1 MYKIAQLKKNDL
13 FRIYAFVGES
23 SGITEDNYA
32 KSGLFTKEELNV
44 DVMIVPINIYQDDS
58 ILSIKLKWA
67 DAIKKI
73 EEMPS
78 FHEMYFYGIDANITD
93 PVILFEKHQKNG
105 FIPKDKYELIIQNL
119 VGQEVEVENEV
130 EFELADLIKE
140 FETEEIHTF
149 FSIGQHSYNVGTVNP
164 FFLKDSEKNRDTISH
179 NSHVLLDY
187 PPLFGNTIYACLADD
202 VITSKNSNIIIANY
216 FPLLSSLGFQS
227 KLKPTDM
234 NKLRTITQTSIDN
247 LVTSTNKVNM
257 LHEVFNKRT
266 SDLKYVSKGIKSIEL
281 TLLPDYEMKIPID
294 VIFKLIHADENKQ
307 LIKYNFSAKQDN
319 IYRLFVDK
327 KSTNGE
333 KIPSLPKAQI
343 FKLMKSIGNIKSVC
357 IYSKFESHEFICQFE
372 PNGNITFSIQ
382 FDTPLQY
389 DNLEELNMHIRH
401 SVQPINEEILPFF
414 EQNGYKMAT
423 FQGINH
429 VNVIIKDMSFQTT
442 VKVEKMLN
450 TTDYYSCVSS
460 VFNIVL
466 IENDANVSMRYKRMG
481 GYNVKDA
488 IRQFVLEYEKNKIHA
503 STTKQNLINSFG
515 ISQKEATQVIAEV
528 RDEAEQKQKLN
539 RRQKNSVEKP
549 GFETLV
555 VTDRIARNV
564 TITINGINRLEYLSM
579 IPVYVDSWI
588 RLSQSE
594 HTSDYPIEKINQI
607 CLLESKDVYFSDGE
621 SESEE
626 ESSSSE
632 EEGESS
638 SSSSEE
644 EEAEQTRTS
653 SKSKS
658 NSSKVDSDLG
668 EYKNQYLMDE
678 DSSGGNA
685 KRNKGEGPKVKKSK
699 EPKETQPKET
709 QPKETQPKETQ
720 PKETQPKETQPKE
733 KTTTG
738 EDIHNID
745 GMSLSHPYFFQQ
757 RMEDRAKTLFSSIK
771 GDKFKSYSRMCPSS
785 IRRQPVILTKE
796 ELDETKKQYPGEY
809 STPDDV
815 LAYSSNK
822 DDPKNPESFYYVCPR
837 YWCLKTN
844 SIISE
849 KDVKSGKCGKI
860 LPPDA
865 TKVIPG
871 HYVYEFSAP
880 EEHVD
885 EKGEYIKHYPGF
897 HKNATE
903 GNKCIPCCYKKFTE
917 KQKERRAQCEGIVE
931 NPEYDFALE
940 PTSPIEDMPI
950 VAEDNYILGPEKFP
964 LGIGRWGKLPIA
976 IQHFFKD
983 VGAECKVKKNNKNK
997 SSCLLRHG
1005 VEKNLNKSFLA
1016 CIIDALYYAEYN
1028 SDKEPIP
1035 LLDVSSFIEERLLNA
1050 FDLDSFLLFQNGTL
1064 YDNFAQKTTKS
1075 FSSVD
1080 AKYKTTKLY
1089 LKSQGEYDVNKQF
1102 FMNVLSA
1109 YENFCDFLKN
1119 EKSYVDYTYLWDLIC
1134 KPNPMLFKEGLNLL
1148 ILNIPDSDSTTNVEF
1163 ICPTNHYSK
1172 EVYDSR
1178 RRSLILLS
1186 RDDMFEP
1193 VYEYKDI
1200 ETKINVQKT
1209 FSEYDRYRSPAMH
1222 AVITQ
1227 VVKPLIREHCSPSKL
1242 KTYQYKTPDLLE
1254 DLIKKIN
1261 TRRYKIEYQ
1270 VRNLR
1275 GKVVGLLATDPKGT
1289 TGFIPCYPT
1298 VLNMNLKKEF
1308 VYTNDDIWETYSNT
1322 LKFLNRWYKIKK
1334 TNSLEEEDKKECS
1347 PDDNYCK
1354 VVDDEVIVGF
1364 LTNTNQFIPISDR
1377 VPNHIQDSLPQIEN
1391 NDYLLADNSIA
1402 VPANKY
1408 DMDRINYS
1416 KQIKLENNFYSAF
1429 RSAVR
1434 ILLNDYSNSSIQKQL
1449 IQEITGKSEIAT
1461 MYSDKLDKVV
1471 ELLKILTKDRI
1482 RFIDEVEIDGN
1493 DLVASCLSV
1502 NDANKCDANPSC
1514 FYSKGNCGLN
1524 LPRMNLLSPETDNT
1538 ELYYLRM
1545 ADEMIRYNRIK
1556 TFIFQRKNYLMFET
1570 LGYNLR
1576 YNEIIILGSLITQQ
1590 YFETRV
1596 PSKQTLNLM
1605 NAYDT
1610 TNPVNKRKQM
1620 ELTVDQIKQ
1629 IYHDDEIEVVPDRLS
1644 PLKYISIRN
1653 CFPSNS
1659 IQIMYPS
1666 LANATFQFAKDIIR
1680 QTGRAELSSNDIRQK
1695 LVELYRNYVDRYKIK
1710 IADILIQQGKKT
1722 FGSYV
1727 KAGSLLVEHMIYT
1740 EGYYLTNIDLWLLLD
1755 HYQIP
1760 AILISHKQ
1768 LLETGYNLKEFV
1780 FYVDINN
1787 PFSQKYVFIVSS
1799 AIKTEIPPS
1808 YGYIEL
1814 EGRPTISLEED
1825 LKEICQDNILSSI
1838 SDPISIETYIESFKP
1853 ILSTKYLKKQQG
1865 AIERRVDTP
1874 EMVEEQE
1881 PEDMEAQ
1888 PIVINVREE
1897 IVVPNLNIEPV
1908 SRMKATT
1915 KRNKNPKIPKNVHK
1929 PRTKKTLP
1937 KSEVSV

>member
-1 MYKIAQLKKNDL
+1 MYKIAQLKKNEL
-13 FRIYAFVGES
+13 FRVYAFVGETS
-23 SGITEDNYA
+23 EITEDNY
-32 KSGLFTKEELNV
+32 KESGLFTKEERAV
-44 DVMIVPINIYQDDS
+44 DIQIVPITIYPDDS
-58 ILSIKLKWA
+58 ILTIKLKWA
-67 DAIKKI
+67 NAINEI

-78 FHEMYFYGIDANITD
+78 FHEMYFYGVDANLTD
-93 PVILFEKHQKNG
+93 PIILFEKHQKNG
-105 FIPKDKYELIIQNL
+105 SIPQAKYELILQN
-119 VGQEVEVENEV
+119 VVDQEVEVEEAEYV
-130 EFELADLIKE
+130 LDDMIREFES
-140 FETEEIHTF
+140 EEIHTF
-149 FSIGQHSYNVGTVNP
+149 FSIGQHSYDLGAVNP
-164 FFLKDSEKNRDTISH
+164 FYLKDYERIQNVTSN

-187 PPLFGNTIYACLADD
+187 PPLLNNTIYACLVDD
-202 VITSKNSNIIIANY
+202 VLTSKKEDIIIANY
-216 FPLLSSLGFQS
+216 FPLLNSLGYRS
-227 KLKPTDM
+227 KPKPSDIA
-234 NKLRTITQTSIDN
+234 KLQTITQTAIDN
-247 LVTSTNKVNM
+247 SVSSINKVNM
-257 LHEVFNKRT
+257 LHEVFNQRT
-266 SDLKYVSKGIKSIEL
+266 GELKYVSKGIKSIEL

-307 LIKYNFSAKQDN
+307 LIKYNFSTKQDN
-319 IYRLFVDK
+319 IYRLYVNK
-327 KSTNGE
+327 KSTHGE

-343 FKLMKSIGNIKSVC
+343 FKLMKSIGNTKSVC
-357 IYSKFESHEFICQFE
+357 VYSKFESHEFVCQFE
-372 PNGNITFSIQ
+372 PNGNITFSIK

-389 DNLEELNMHIRH
+389 DNLEELNTHIRQ
-401 SVQPINEEILPFF
+401 SVQSINEEILPFF

-429 VNVIIKDMSFQTT
+429 TNVVIKDMSFQTT
-442 VKVEKMLN
+442 VKVDKMLN

-466 IENDANVSMRYKRMG
+466 IENEANISLRYKRMG

-488 IRQFVLEYEKNKIHA
+488 IRQFVLEYEKHKIHV

-515 ISQKEATQVIAEV
+515 ISQREATQIIAEV
-528 RDEAEQKQKLN
+528 RDEAEQKKKLN
-539 RRQKNSVEKP
+539 RRQKNSGENP

-555 VTDRIARNV
+555 VTDRVARNV
-564 TITINGINRLEYLSM
+564 TVTINGINRLEYLTM

-588 RLSQSE
+588 RLSQTE
-594 HTSDYPIEKINQI
+594 HTTDYPVEKINEI
-607 CLLESKDVYFSDGE
+607 CLLESTDVYLSESESESEASSSEEESSEEKEGEKSSSSSE

-626 ESSSSE
+626 EE
-632 EEGESS
+632 EEKG
-638 SSSSEE
+638 
-644 EEAEQTRTS
+644 
-653 SKSKS
+653 KSS
-658 NSSKVDSDLG
+658 NSSNKKEDGTDSDLG
-668 EYKNQYLMDE
+668 EYKNKYLMDE

-685 KRNKGEGPKVKKSK
+685 KAKGPKAKK
-699 EPKETQPKET
+699 EPKEPK
-709 QPKETQPKETQ
+709 PKAAAK
-720 PKETQPKETQPKE
+720 K
-733 KTTTG
+733 G

-745 GMSLSHPYFFQQ
+745 GMPLSHPYFFQQ
-757 RMEDRAKTLFSSIK
+757 RMEDRAKTLFSSMK

-796 ELDETKKQYPGEY
+796 ELEETKKEYPGEY

-822 DDPKNPESFYYVCPR
+822 DDPNNPESFYYVCPR

-849 KDVKSGKCGKI
+849 EDVKSGKCGKV
-860 LPPDA
+860 LPADA

-871 HYVYEFSAP
+871 HYVYEFSAQ

-897 HKNATE
+897 HKNAT
-903 GNKCIPCCYKKFTE
+903 GDNKCIPCCYKKFTE
-917 KQKERRAQCEGIVE
+917 KQKERRAQCEGVVE
-931 NPEYDFALE
+931 NPETDFALE
-940 PTSPIEDMPI
+940 TPAIEEP

-964 LGIGRWGKLPIA
+964 LGIGRWGKLPIT

-1035 LLDVSSFIEERLLNA
+1035 LLDVSSFIEERLLKA
-1050 FDLDSFLLFQNGTL
+1050 FDLDSFLQFQNGTL
-1064 YDNFAQKTTKS
+1064 YDNFAKKTTKS
-1075 FSSVD
+1075 FASVD
-1080 AKYKTTKLY
+1080 AKYKTSKLY
-1089 LKSQGEYDVNKQF
+1089 LKSQGEDTVNKQF
-1102 FMNVLSA
+1102 FMNVLNA
-1109 YENFCDFLKN
+1109 YELFCDFLRD
-1119 EKSYVDYTYLWDLIC
+1119 EKSHVDYTYLWDLIC
-1134 KPNPMLFKEGLNLL
+1134 KPNPMLFPEGLNLI
-1148 ILNIPDSDSTTNVEF
+1148 ILNIPDTDATTNVEF
-1163 ICPTNHYSK
+1163 VCPTNHYSK

-1186 RDDMFEP
+1186 REDIFEP

-1200 ETKINVQKT
+1200 ETRINVQKT

-1242 KTYQYKTPDLLE
+1242 RTYQYKTPELLE
-1254 DLIKKIN
+1254 DLIKTIN

-1298 VLNMNLKKEF
+1298 ALNTNLKKDF
-1308 VYTNDDIWETYSNT
+1308 VYTNDDIWHTYANT
-1322 LKFLNRWYKIKK
+1322 LKFLNKWYKTKK
-1334 TNSLEEEDKKECS
+1334 TRRVEEETRKCS
-1347 PDDNYCK
+1347 PDDPFCK

-1364 LTNTNQFIPISDR
+1364 MTNTNQFIPISDR

-1391 NDYLLADNSIA
+1391 NDYLLADNEIA
-1402 VPANKY
+1402 VPTNKY
-1408 DMDRINYS
+1408 DVERINYS

-1434 ILLNDYSNSSIQKQL
+1434 ILLNDYSNLSIQKQL
-1449 IQEITGKSEIAT
+1449 IQEITGKSEMST
-1461 MYSDKLDKVV
+1461 MYSEKLDKVV

-1502 NDANKCDANPSC
+1502 NDENKCDSNPAC

-1524 LPRMNLLSPETDNT
+1524 LPRMNLLSPDTDNK

-1590 YFETRV
+1590 YFENLV
-1596 PSKQTLNLM
+1596 PSKQTFNLM

-1610 TNPVNKRKQM
+1610 TNPINKRKQI
-1620 ELTVDQIKQ
+1620 ELTVDQVKQ
-1629 IYHDDEIEVVPDRLS
+1629 IYHDDEIEVVPDRLA
-1644 PLKYISIRN
+1644 PLKYISLRN
-1653 CFPSNS
+1653 CFPSKS
-1659 IQIMYPS
+1659 IQIIYPA

-1680 QTGRAELSSNDIRQK
+1680 QTGKAELSSNDIRQK
-1695 LVELYRNYVDRYKIK
+1695 LVELYRNYTDRYKIK

-1727 KAGSLLVEHMIYT
+1727 KSGSLLVEHMLFT
-1740 EGYYLTNIDLWLLLD
+1740 EGYYLTNMDLWLLLD

-1760 AILISHKQ
+1760 TMLVSHKP
-1768 LLETGYNLKEFV
+1768 LLETGYNAKEFAL
-1780 FYVDINN
+1780 YVDVDD

-1799 AIKTEIPPS
+1799 AIKTEMPPS
-1808 YGYIEL
+1808 YGYIEF
-1814 EGRPTISLEED
+1814 EGHPTISIEED
-1825 LKEICQDNILSSI
+1825 LKDLCKDDILSSI
-1838 SDPISIETYIESFKP
+1838 SDPVSIEAYMETFKP
-1853 ILSTKYLKKQQG
+1853 ILTTKYLKKQPG
-1865 AIERRVDTP
+1865 RRRDTP
-1874 EMVEEQE
+1874 EIENIKEEPDQEQE
-1881 PEDMEAQ
+1881 KEAQ
-1888 PIVINVREE
+1888 PIAINVHEE
-1897 IVVPNLNIEPV
+1897 MVVPDLNAEPV
-1908 SRMKATT
+1908 ARMKAKT
-1915 KRNKNPKIPKNVHK
+1915 KRNKNSKRPENVHK

-1937 KSEVSV
+1937 TSEASS

>member
-13 FRIYAFVGES
+13 FRVYAFVGES
-23 SGITEDNYA
+23 SDINEDNYE
-32 KSGLFTKEELNV
+32 KSGLFTKDELVV
-44 DVMIVPINIYQDDS
+44 DIQIVPITIYPDDS

-67 DAIKKI
+67 DAISKI

-93 PVILFEKHQKNG
+93 PVIIFEKHQKNG
-105 FIPKDKYELIIQNL
+105 SIPQAKYEIIMQNM
-119 VGQEVEVENEV
+119 VGQEVEVDEAEYMLDDIIR
-130 EFELADLIKE
+130 EFES
-140 FETEEIHTF
+140 EEIHTF

-164 FFLKDSEKNRDTISH
+164 FFLKDSESIRNDTISH

-187 PPLFGNTIYACLADD
+187 PPLFSNTIYACLADD
-202 VITSKNSNIIIANY
+202 VMTSKNANIIIANY
-216 FPLLSSLGFQS
+216 FPLLNSLGFQS
-227 KLKPTDM
+227 KLKPADI
-234 NKLRTITQTSIDN
+234 NKLQTITQTAINNSAALI
-247 LVTSTNKVNM
+247 NKVTM

-281 TLLPDYEMKIPID
+281 TLLPEYEMKIPID
-294 VIFKLIHADENKQ
+294 VIFKLIHADEHKQ
-307 LIKYNFSAKQDN
+307 LIKYNFSSKQDN

-343 FKLMKSIGNIKSVC
+343 FKLMKLIGNTKSVC
-357 IYSKFESHEFICQFE
+357 VYSKFESHEFVCQFE

-382 FDTPLQY
+382 FDTPLKY
-389 DNLEELNMHIRH
+389 DSFDELNMYIRR
-401 SVQPINEEILPFF
+401 SFQPINEEILTFF

-429 VNVIIKDMSFQTT
+429 TNVIIKDMSFQTT

-450 TTDYYSCVSS
+450 ITDYYSCVSS

-466 IENDANVSMRYKRMG
+466 AENDANLSMRYKRMG

-503 STTKQNLINSFG
+503 TTTKQNLINSFG
-515 ISQKEATQVIAEV
+515 ISQKEATQAIAEI

-539 RRQKNSVEKP
+539 RRQKNSGEKP
-549 GFETLV
+549 GFEMLV

-579 IPVYVDSWI
+579 IPIYVDSWI
-588 RLSQSE
+588 RLSQPE

-607 CLLESKDVYFSDGE
+607 CSLENTDVYFSDGE
-621 SESEE
+621 EDVESESESD
-626 ESSSSE
+626 ESSGSSSE
-632 EEGESS
+632 SESDEESKKSSRKSQSS
-638 SSSSEE
+638 SNK
-644 EEAEQTRTS
+644 S
-653 SKSKS
+653 SK
-658 NSSKVDSDLG
+658 DSDLG
-668 EYKNQYLMDE
+668 EYKNKYLMEE

-685 KRNKGEGPKVKKSK
+685 KGKGPK
-699 EPKETQPKET
+699 
-709 QPKETQPKETQ
+709 
-720 PKETQPKETQPKE
+720 KE
-733 KTTTG
+733 KKAKDPKDKAQPTAKAPPTAKTPKTIQKKG

-822 DDPKNPESFYYVCPR
+822 DDPQNPESFYYVCPR

-849 KDVKSGKCGKI
+849 EDVKSGKCGKI

-885 EKGEYIKHYPGF
+885 EKGEYIKHFPGF

-917 KQKERRAQCEGIVE
+917 KQKERRAQCEGVVE
-931 NPEYDFALE
+931 NPKTDFALE
-940 PTSPIEDMPI
+940 PTSPIEDMPL

-964 LGIGRWGKLPIA
+964 LGIGRWGKLPVA

-983 VGAECKVKKNNKNK
+983 VGAECKIKKNNKNK

-1005 VEKNLNKSFLA
+1005 VEKNLNKSFLS

-1028 SDKEPIP
+1028 SNKEPIH

-1050 FDLDSFLLFQNGTL
+1050 FDLDSFLLYQNGTL
-1064 YDNFAQKTTKS
+1064 YDSFAKKTTKS

-1080 AKYKTTKLY
+1080 EKYKTTKLY
-1089 LKSQGEYDVNKQF
+1089 LKSQGEYDENKKF
-1102 FMNVLSA
+1102 FMNVLAA
-1109 YENFCDFLKN
+1109 YENFCDFLRN

-1134 KPNPMLFKEGLNLL
+1134 KPNPMLFPEGLNLL
-1148 ILNIPDSDSTTNVEF
+1148 ILNIPDTDSTTNVEF

-1178 RRSLILLS
+1178 RRSLILLA
-1186 RDDMFEP
+1186 RDDIFEP
-1193 VYEYKDI
+1193 IYEYKDI
-1200 ETKINVQKT
+1200 ETKIIVQKT

-1242 KTYQYKTPDLLE
+1242 RSYQYKTPDLLE

-1298 VLNMNLKKEF
+1298 VLNTNLKKEF
-1308 VYTNDDIWETYSNT
+1308 VYTNDDIWHTYSNT

-1334 TNSLEEEDKKECS
+1334 PPRNEERRQCS
-1347 PDDNYCK
+1347 PEEPFCK

-1377 VPNHIQDSLPQIEN
+1377 EPNTMQDSLPQIEN
-1391 NDYLLADNSIA
+1391 NDYLLADNAIA
-1402 VPANKY
+1402 VPTNKY
-1408 DMDRINYS
+1408 DVDRINYS

-1434 ILLNDYSNSSIQKQL
+1434 ILLNDYSNSAIQKQF
-1449 IQEITGKSEIAT
+1449 IQEITGKSEMST
-1461 MYSDKLDKVV
+1461 MYSDKLNKVI
-1471 ELLKILTKDRI
+1471 ELLKTLTKDRI

-1493 DLVASCLSV
+1493 ELVASCLSV
-1502 NDANKCDANPSC
+1502 NDSDKCNTNPAC

-1524 LPRMNLLSPETDNT
+1524 LPRMNLLSPETDNA
-1538 ELYYLRM
+1538 ELYYMRM

-1590 YFETRV
+1590 YFENRI

-1610 TNPVNKRKQM
+1610 TNPINKQKQI
-1620 ELTVDQIKQ
+1620 ELTVDQVKQ
-1629 IYHDDEIEVVPDRLS
+1629 IYHDDEVEIVPDRLT
-1644 PLKYISIRN
+1644 PLKNLALRN
-1653 CFPSNS
+1653 CFPSRS
-1659 IQIMYPS
+1659 IQITYPS
-1666 LANATFQFAKDIIR
+1666 MANATFQFAKDIIR
-1680 QTGRAELSSNDIRQK
+1680 QTGHAELSSNDIRQK
-1695 LVELYRNYVDRYKIK
+1695 LVELYREYVDRYKIK

-1727 KAGSLLVEHMIYT
+1727 KSGSLLVEHMIYT

-1760 AILISHKQ
+1760 AMLVSHKL
-1768 LLETGYNLKEFV
+1768 LLETGYNSKEFAL
-1780 FYVDINN
+1780 YVDVEN

-1799 AIKTEIPPS
+1799 AIKTETPPS
-1808 YGYIEL
+1808 YGYIEF
-1814 EGRPTISLEED
+1814 EGNPAISVDED
-1825 LKEICQDNILSSI
+1825 LKEICQDNILASI
-1838 SDPISIETYIESFKP
+1838 SDPISIETYIENFKP
-1853 ILSTKYLKKQQG
+1853 ILSTKYLKRQPG

-1874 EMVEEQE
+1874 PMIEEEEQE
-1881 PEDMEAQ
+1881 EEVEAQ
-1888 PIVINVREE
+1888 PVAINIHEE
-1897 IVVPNLNIEPV
+1897 IVVPDLNAEPIA
-1908 SRMKATT
+1908 RMKVKT
-1915 KRNKNPKIPKNVHK
+1915 KRNKPKVTENVRK

-1937 KSEVSV
+1937 KSEASS

>member
-23 SGITEDNYA
+23 SNITEDNY
-32 KSGLFTKEELNV
+32 KTSKLFTKEELAV
-44 DVMIVPINIYQDDS
+44 DIQIVPITIYLDDS

-67 DAIKKI
+67 DAINRI

-93 PVILFEKHQKNG
+93 PTILFEKHQKNG
-105 FIPKDKYELIIQNL
+105 LIPKDKYEIIIQNL
-119 VGQEVEVENEV
+119 IGQEVEVEDV
-130 EFELADLIKE
+130 DFELADLIKE
-140 FETEEIHTF
+140 FETEEIHSF
-149 FSIGQHSYNVGTVNP
+149 FSIGQYSYNVGTVNP
-164 FFLKDSEKNRDTISH
+164 FFLKESERIREITSH

-187 PPLFGNTIYACLADD
+187 PPLLGNTIYACLADD
-202 VITSKNSNIIIANY
+202 IITSKNADIIIANY
-216 FPLLSSLGFQS
+216 FPLLNSLGFQS
-227 KLKPTDM
+227 KLKPADI
-234 NKLRTITQTSIDN
+234 NKLKTITKTAIENS
-247 LVTSTNKVNM
+247 VASVNKVNM
-257 LHEVFNKRT
+257 LHEVFNQRT
-266 SDLKYVSKGIKSIEL
+266 SELKYVSKGIKSIEL

-327 KSTNGE
+327 KSTHGE

-343 FKLMKSIGNIKSVC
+343 FKLMKTIGNTKSVC
-357 IYSKFESHEFICQFE
+357 IYSKFESHEFVCQFE
-372 PNGNITFSIQ
+372 PNGNITFSIN
-382 FDTPLQY
+382 FETPLQY
-389 DNLEELNMHIRH
+389 DNLEELNMHIRN

-414 EQNGYKMAT
+414 EQNGYKIAT

-429 VNVIIKDMSFQTT
+429 TNVLIKDMTFQTT

-466 IENDANVSMRYKRMG
+466 IENDANMSMRYKRMG

-488 IRQFVLEYEKNKIHA
+488 IRQFVLEYEKHKIHA
-503 STTKQNLINSFG
+503 STTKQNLVSSFG
-515 ISQKEATQVIAEV
+515 ISQKEANQIIAEV

-539 RRQKNSVEKP
+539 RRQKSSNEKP

-564 TITINGINRLEYLSM
+564 TITINGINRLEYLNLM
-579 IPVYVDSWI
+579 PVYVDSWI
-588 RLSQSE
+588 RLSQTE
-594 HTSDYPIEKINQI
+594 HTSNYPIEKINQI
-607 CLLESKDVYFSDGE
+607 CLEESADVYFS
-621 SESEE
+621 EE
-626 ESSSSE
+626 ELSSSSE
-632 EEGESS
+632 ESDEEEEEEI
-638 SSSSEE
+638 SSSEE
-644 EEAEQTRTS
+644 ENEKEPRSSS
-653 SKSKS
+653 SKA
-658 NSSKVDSDLG
+658 DSDLG
-668 EYKNQYLMDE
+668 EYKNKYLMDE

-685 KRNKGEGPKVKKSK
+685 IQNKGEGPKAKK
-699 EPKETQPKET
+699 EPKEK
-709 QPKETQPKETQ
+709 
-720 PKETQPKETQPKE
+720 QPKE
-733 KTTTG
+733 KEPKEKQPKEKQPKENKG

-771 GDKFKSYSRMCPSS
+771 EDKFKSYSRMCPSS

-796 ELDETKKQYPGEY
+796 ELEETKKQYPGEY
-809 STPDDV
+809 STSDDV

-849 KDVKSGKCGKI
+849 EDVKSGKCGKV

-903 GNKCIPCCYKKFTE
+903 DNKCIPCCYKKFTE
-917 KQKERRAQCEGIVE
+917 KQKERRAQCEGIIE
-931 NPEYDFALE
+931 NPETEFALE
-940 PTSPIEDMPI
+940 QTSAIEDVPPL
-950 VAEDNYILGPEKFP
+950 VTEDNYILGPEKFP
-964 LGIGRWGKLPIA
+964 LGIGRWGKLPVA

-1064 YDNFAQKTTKS
+1064 YDNFAKRTTKS
-1075 FSSVD
+1075 FASVD

-1089 LKSQGEYDVNKQF
+1089 LKSQGEHNVNKQF
-1102 FMNVLSA
+1102 FMNVLAA
-1109 YENFCDFLKN
+1109 YENFCNYLRD

-1148 ILNIPDSDSTTNVEF
+1148 ILNIPDTDSTTNVEF

-1242 KTYQYKTPDLLE
+1242 RTYQYKTPELLE
-1254 DLIKKIN
+1254 DLIKQVN
-1261 TRRYKIEYQ
+1261 ARRYKIEYQ

-1298 VLNMNLKKEF
+1298 VLNTNLKKEF
-1308 VYTNDDIWETYSNT
+1308 VYTNDDIWHTYSNT
-1322 LKFLNRWYKIKK
+1322 LKFLNRWYKNKK
-1334 TNSLEEEDKKECS
+1334 PQHTEIQENKECS
-1347 PDDNYCK
+1347 PDDKFCK
-1354 VVDDEVIVGF
+1354 VVDDEVIIGF

-1391 NDYLLADNSIA
+1391 NNYLLADNSIA
-1402 VPANKY
+1402 VPTNEN
-1408 DMDRINYS
+1408 DINRINYS

-1434 ILLNDYSNSSIQKQL
+1434 ILLNDYSNTGIQKQL
-1449 IQEITGKSEIAT
+1449 IQEITGKSEITT
-1461 MYSDKLDKVV
+1461 MYSDRMIKVV
-1471 ELLKILTKDRI
+1471 ELLKMLTKERI
-1482 RFIDEVEIDGN
+1482 RFIDEIEIDEN

-1502 NDANKCDANPSC
+1502 NDENKCDSNPSC

-1524 LPRMNLLSPETDNT
+1524 LPRMNLLSPKTDNA
-1538 ELYYLRM
+1538 ELYYMRM

-1590 YFETRV
+1590 YFENLI

-1610 TNPVNKRKQM
+1610 TNPINKRKQI

-1629 IYHDDEIEVVPDRLS
+1629 VYHDDEVDVVPEKLS
-1644 PLKYISIRN
+1644 PLKYVSLRN

-1695 LVELYRNYVDRYKIK
+1695 LVELYRHYVDRYKIK

-1722 FGSYV
+1722 FGSYI
-1727 KAGSLLVEHMIYT
+1727 KSGSLLIEHMVYT

-1760 AILISHKQ
+1760 AILVSHKQ
-1768 LLETGYNLKEFV
+1768 LLETGYNEKEFAL
-1780 FYVDINN
+1780 YVDTDK

-1799 AIKTEIPPS
+1799 AIKTEKPPA
-1808 YGYIEL
+1808 YGYIEFD
-1814 EGRPTISLEED
+1814 GHPTISIEKD
-1825 LKEICQDNILSSI
+1825 LKEICQANILTSI
-1838 SDPISIETYIESFKP
+1838 SEPISIETYIETFKP
-1853 ILSTKYLKKQQG
+1853 ILSTKYLKKQPNQ
-1865 AIERRVDTP
+1865 IERRIETP
-1874 EMVEEQE
+1874 EEIDESFGEEE
-1881 PEDMEAQ
+1881 IETQ
-1888 PIVINVREE
+1888 PIAVNIREE
-1897 IVVPNLNIEPV
+1897 IIVPNLNAEPV
-1908 SRMKATT
+1908 VRMKAKT
-1915 KRNKNPKIPKNVHK
+1915 KKNKNPKMPENVHK
-1929 PRTKKTLP
+1929 PRTKRTLP
-1937 KSEVSV
+1937 KSEVSS